1 MMFSSADM
9 GPTTVTSMEFYS
21 TTAQVIPVLL
31 LALGWDSG
39 YLKRVQDRVEY
50 PRRWPDS
57 GIRAW
62 GTAMAL
68 ASLVGE
74 AAMVLVLADV
84 VDPGPVW
91 KGLGLMALGALSVT
105 VTVRLITDIRAAT
118 DQSRSTPQRTT
129 GQEPKTVADDRGAA
143 H

>member
-1 MMFSSADM
+1 M
-9 GPTTVTSMEFYS
+9 GATIVGGMEFYS

-39 YLKRVQDRVEY
+39 YLKRVQNQVKDR
-50 PRRWPDS
+50 RRWPDPR
-57 GIRAW
+57 IRAW

-68 ASLVGE
+68 TSLIGE

-84 VDPGPVW
+84 MTGGPVP
-91 KGLGLMALGALSVT
+91 KSLGLIALAALSIT
-105 VTVRLITDIRAAT
+105 VTVRLITDILAAT
-118 DQSRSTPQRTT
+118 DPSRSDPQQTT
-129 GQEPKTVADDRGAA
+129 DRQPHTVANDPGAP